1 MEYKC
6 SLIDHKEIAAISY
19 CEQCKIYMCNKCINL
34 HKGLFKNHQLNN
46 LDKDMNEI
54 FIDICK
60 EKNHGKKLEFFCKSH
75 NQLCCGLCITTLQV
89 KGYGQHRNC
98 KVCIIEDIKEEKKK
112 KLKDNI
118 ENLENLSNNIDNL
131 INELKALFEKI
142 NESKDELKLNIQN
155 TFTKIRDALNER
167 EDEIILEVD
176 KIYNE
181 KFFNED
187 IIKESIKLPNI
198 IKKSLDKGKSID
210 NEWNDDEKLSSLINH
225 FNNIET
231 NIKNINN
238 IYKNINKCNSN
249 KESKIE
255 FSPKNDSLKDFLLTI
270 KTFGSIEENKEIKK
284 KDKEKIIKG
293 KKKNKVD
300 KSHVILEIKGWEADQ
315 DLESLAKKII
325 STIKKDG
332 LSWDTGYKL
341 EEVAFG
347 VMKLVIAFLAEDEKC
362 SVQEIVDEL
371 ESWEN
376 DIQSVEVVDFKK
388 A

>member
-6 SLIDHKEIAAISY
+6 SIVDHKEIAAISY
-19 CEQCKIYMCNKCINL
+19 CEQCKIYMSNKCINL